1 MSIYLLAV
9 PKLQWRRDHEDIV
22 GANNDV
28 LTTALKAYIGMVGNH
43 YDAEP
48 TIKTPGQ
55 HGTVSIAVWKR
66 SIESNRVVAK
76 KDWWSHSSGQ
86 DVAEA
91 LLRSI
96 CRRGGKIAYST
107 PVWGSYTAIW
117 GERYRDRVTLWN
129 TIPALE
135 AVHYT
140 ENQNYVFA
148 SNRPLLAELARVNGD
163 TSGLALNQEF
173 LEQYLMFGFTLDSN
187 SPFEKVKILDVDQA
201 LEIDG
206 GRLSLIGRPEGLVS
220 SLPNLHTEADAVD
233 HLSKALVDATHRSLS
248 KFKGDNIQLRMSGG
262 KDSRLLL
269 GLTKKAGYPVYGV
282 TFGKP
287 DDEEVKV
294 AGELCGAAET
304 KLVVTAPKPVERP
317 TLGAKVDRTILMSD
331 GIPASEPHTSI
342 YYGAS
347 PLVPGDAI
355 VLGQWP
361 LMKGGQAK
369 KLNYSKEGIQRALN
383 RQAAWFVDEGVRNMY
398 GLFLDEWQR
407 TERASSDLEF
417 LYLFARNFRSGR
429 WLQAH
434 INLYE
439 RDSFIAYPIA
449 DEQVAAV
456 SDAMTMTE
464 KVSQRV
470 LFQAL
475 EAVWPAAVRVPLSN
489 GNNWRFERGEPADD
503 LGSDSY
509 QERHRDLTG
518 IGNNGR
524 MVVDPNLDKYKA
536 VEYTRAIGSQMA
548 LELSR
553 SENRELLFGLITP
566 EFKQTLHSI
575 AQGDFVI
582 PEGSSQREILKFV
595 WRLYVAD
602 RWLNKEWLSVGP

>member
-9 PKLQWRRDHEDIV
+9 PKLQWRRNREDLSA
-22 GANNDV
+22 ANSNV
-28 LTTALKAYIGMVGNH
+28 LSTALNSYIDLVGNH
-43 YDAEP
+43 YDSEP
-48 TIKTPGQ
+48 SISMPGQ
-55 HGTVSIAVWKR
+55 NGSAAIAVWKR
-66 SIESNRVVAK
+66 SIEPNRVVAK
-76 KDWWSHSSGQ
+76 KDWWAHSSGQ
-86 DVAEA
+86 DVADP

-96 CRRGGKIAYST
+96 SRRGGRITYST
-107 PVWGSYTAIW
+107 PVWGSYTAVW

-140 ENQNYVFA
+140 ETQEYVFA
-148 SNRPLLAELARVNGD
+148 SNRPLLAELARIGGD
-163 TSGLALNQEF
+163 TSALALDREF
-173 LEQYLMFGFTLDSN
+173 LEQYLMFGFTIDSN
-187 SPFEKVKILDVDQA
+187 SAFEHVKILDVDQA

-206 GRLSLIGRPEGLVS
+206 GEPSLIGRPEGLVS
-220 SLPNLHTEADAVD
+220 DLPNLHTETDAVA
-233 HLSKALVDATHRSLS
+233 HLSKALEDATHRSLS
-248 KFKGDNIQLRMSGG
+248 GFKGDNIQLRMSGG

-269 GLTKKAGYPVYGV
+269 GLTRKTGYPVYGV

-287 DDEEVKV
+287 TDEEVQV
-294 AGELCGAAET
+294 ARKLCGAAET
-304 KLVVTAPKPVERP
+304 KLMVTAPKYVERP

-342 YYGAS
+342 YYGSS

-355 VLGQWP
+355 ILGQWP

-369 KLNYSKEGIQRALN
+369 KLQYSQSGIQRALN
-383 RQAAWFVDEGVRNMY
+383 RQAAWFVDKGIRSMY
-398 GLFLDEWQR
+398 GLFLEEWQR

-449 DEQVAAV
+449 DEEVAAV
-456 SDAMTMTE
+456 SDAMTMSE

-475 EAVWPAAVRVPLSN
+475 EVVWPFANRVPLSN
-489 GNNWRFERGEPADD
+489 GNTWRFERGGPLED
-503 LGSDSY
+503 LGRDSY
-509 QERHRDLTG
+509 PERHSALTEIEHTG
-518 IGNNGR
+518 P
-524 MVVDPNLDKYKA
+524 VTVDPALRDYKA
-536 VEYTRAIGSQMA
+536 VEYTKALGTQMA
-548 LELSR
+548 LELLNSD
-553 SENRELLFGLITP
+553 NRELLFGMITP
-566 EFKQTLHSI
+566 EFRQTLSSI
-575 AQGDFVI
+575 SRGEFVI
-582 PEGSSQREILKFV
+582 PEGSSQREIVKFI

-602 RWLNKEWLSVGP
+602 RWLSKEWLSVGP